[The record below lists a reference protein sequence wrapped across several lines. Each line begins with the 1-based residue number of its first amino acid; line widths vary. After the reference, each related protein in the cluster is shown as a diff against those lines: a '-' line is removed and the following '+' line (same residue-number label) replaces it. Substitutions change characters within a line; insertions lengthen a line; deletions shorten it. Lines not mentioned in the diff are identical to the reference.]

1 MRQSFVIFADTN
13 RILKMSE
20 GASAKDE
27 GAPEHINL
35 KVYNS
40 VMGIRLIQEN

>member
-1 MRQSFVIFADTN
+1 
-13 RILKMSE
+13 MSE

-35 KVYNS
+35 KVFNS
-40 VMGIRLIQEN
+40 VMGIRLFQENGYLSNSPEDLVV

>member
-1 MRQSFVIFADTN
+1 
-13 RILKMSE
+13 MSE

-40 VMGIRLIQEN
+40 VMGIRLIQENGSLSNSLEDLVV